1 MLYFPHG
8 MAWIFMSS
16 ITYLE
21 NLYFG
26 LKRQEQRRRKKVKII
41 TGSIDY
47 RMFSLSYKKY
57 VNLDPEIAVNMD
69 TI

>member
-1 MLYFPHG
+1 
-8 MAWIFMSS
+8 MSS

-26 LKRQEQRRRKKVKII
+26 VKRQEQRRRKKVKIL

-57 VNLDPEIAVNMD
+57 VNLDPELAVNMD